1 MSILCYGLKQIPD
14 LTLNKYQSLADAGI
28 EGVLKRHNSFL
39 RQWHGICIESNTS
52 IHLLYTYLPSEPIG
66 EQLKVFFLIQGDA
79 DALQLVKP
87 LLTRSPLSD
96 FFTLTEG
103 VLPQLSLV
111 SASTMTKSERIAD
124 IFNPMA
130 GKRKS
135 VHYVPKWAMN
145 EDARQYDLLRIMETV
160 CQAYTPESPCAFR
173 IDLYPVD
180 MTQQTRMTFHPVL
193 KSLRGGNDI
202 QLIPDTESLKSDSYS
217 QNICKQYED
226 WLASIETSPHF
237 RVNIYSF
244 ANTVFQ
250 TKVLLNAAG
259 SEAVREGDFSIAQ
272 LKTDADGAF
281 TLLSRMEKQ
290 AYDYC
295 FYPNQAA
302 LKSWP
307 TTYCLSEIA
316 PFFRFPTL
324 YDGEILSIPKE
335 TAPIQATEGLYL
347 GKDTNGYPVY
357 FPIKD
362 LTRHAFFSGM
372 PGSGKTN
379 TMLHLISQIKKY
391 HIPFLALEPA
401 KKEYRALLGSEE
413 MKDVF
418 LFSPHLQSRF
428 PLRMNPMAFPVGVRL
443 SEHINALLEVFQ
455 GSFVLEGPTYKFLS
469 SAIQRSYADLGWDIE
484 DVHTEECELDFPTLQ
499 DVYNN
504 LQQEIDASSY
514 DAELKGNVR
523 AFLQVRLGGLM
534 ERDAGE
540 LFNVPYSTLSPGEW
554 IRKSAIIELEV
565 LGEQAKNFF
574 ILLVCHYILET
585 LRADPLG
592 GVDKEGNMLPIRHV
606 VFIEEAHNI
615 LAPSTHQS
623 STDSIDPKISA
634 TAYIVKMLAEVR
646 AMREAI
652 VIADQL
658 PTALA
663 NEVTKNTGLKLVHR
677 LTSQD
682 DRGQI
687 GSAIS
692 ASSLQLER
700 MASFTSGQAFIYHE
714 KTMRPFEMQVAQWG
728 APDAS
733 LEYSNDEQLYA
744 RVCSLPS
751 TERSI
756 VAALN
761 CWKEMFLFPVDDQ
774 IIGLEKRYLSALET
788 RGIKAID
795 QFAKET
801 ENLLV
806 ACERLKR
813 KLERMKKLW
822 MVQNDERRDLC
833 NDFGRIEDYLKTM
846 RDRILQ
852 IIDWEGRL

>member
-362 LTRHAFFSGM
+362 LARHAFF
-372 PGSGKTN
+372 
-379 TMLHLISQIKKY
+379 
-391 HIPFLALEPA
+391 LACQVPA
-401 KKEYRALLGSEE
+401 
-413 MKDVF
+413 
-418 LFSPHLQSRF
+418 
-428 PLRMNPMAFPVGVRL
+428 
-443 SEHINALLEVFQ
+443 
-455 GSFVLEGPTYKFLS
+455 
-469 SAIQRSYADLGWDIE
+469 
-484 DVHTEECELDFPTLQ
+484 
-499 DVYNN
+499 
-504 LQQEIDASSY
+504 
-514 DAELKGNVR
+514 
-523 AFLQVRLGGLM
+523 
-534 ERDAGE
+534 
-540 LFNVPYSTLSPGEW
+540 
-554 IRKSAIIELEV
+554 
-565 LGEQAKNFF
+565 
-574 ILLVCHYILET
+574 
-585 LRADPLG
+585 
-592 GVDKEGNMLPIRHV
+592 
-606 VFIEEAHNI
+606 
-615 LAPSTHQS
+615 
-623 STDSIDPKISA
+623 
-634 TAYIVKMLAEVR
+634 
-646 AMREAI
+646 
-652 VIADQL
+652 
-658 PTALA
+658 
-663 NEVTKNTGLKLVHR
+663 R
-677 LTSQD
+677 LT
-682 DRGQI
+682 
-687 GSAIS
+687 
-692 ASSLQLER
+692 L
-700 MASFTSGQAFIYHE
+700 
-714 KTMRPFEMQVAQWG
+714 
-728 APDAS
+728 
-733 LEYSNDEQLYA
+733 
-744 RVCSLPS
+744 CS
-751 TERSI
+751 T
-756 VAALN
+756 
-761 CWKEMFLFPVDDQ
+761 
-774 IIGLEKRYLSALET
+774 
-788 RGIKAID
+788 
-795 QFAKET
+795 
-801 ENLLV
+801 
-806 ACERLKR
+806 
-813 KLERMKKLW
+813 
-822 MVQNDERRDLC
+822 
-833 NDFGRIEDYLKTM
+833 
-846 RDRILQ
+846 
-852 IIDWEGRL
+852 